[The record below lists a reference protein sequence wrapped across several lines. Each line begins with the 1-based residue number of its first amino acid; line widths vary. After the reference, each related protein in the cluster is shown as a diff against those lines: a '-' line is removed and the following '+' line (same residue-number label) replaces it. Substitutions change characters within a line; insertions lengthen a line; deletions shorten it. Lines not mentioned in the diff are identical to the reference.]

1 MCFPHKVL
9 SKIYRKSLN
18 LCRCIGVILGWALVS
33 LRPST
38 DLLFKHL
45 RALKKFKKSPL
56 GFEGEGSA
64 NAVHQVSFKKDGEE
78 INQKTA

>member
-1 MCFPHKVL
+1 MHAF
-9 SKIYRKSLN
+9 SRKSLN

-45 RALKKFKKSPL
+45 KALKKFKKSPL
-56 GFEGEGSA
+56 GFEGDG
-64 NAVHQVSFKKDGEE
+64 NTTVHHHQVSFKKDEE
-78 INQKTA
+78 INQKNA